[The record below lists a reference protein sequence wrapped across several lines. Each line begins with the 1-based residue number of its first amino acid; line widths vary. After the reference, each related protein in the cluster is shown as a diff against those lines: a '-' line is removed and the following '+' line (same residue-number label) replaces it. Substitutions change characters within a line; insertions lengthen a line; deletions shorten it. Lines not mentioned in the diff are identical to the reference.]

1 MCTAVYTRI
10 MNRIG
15 IRELRKDLS
24 SQVKRAAAGERI
36 VVTVDGEPR
45 AMLSPLTGQQA
56 DVTMEGL
63 IASGRVI
70 PAKRRGEPVPEPPP
84 LISGGPPSA
93 EILDELRADRY

>member
-1 MCTAVYTRI
+1 

-15 IRELRKDLS
+15 IRELRQDLS

-45 AMLSPLTGQQA
+45 AMLMPLTGQHA
-56 DVTMEGL
+56 DVTMESL

-70 PAKRRGEPVPEPPP
+70 PAKRRGEPAPEPPP
-84 LISGGPPSA
+84 LISGGRPSS
-93 EILDELRADRY
+93 EILDEIRADRFG

>member
-1 MCTAVYTRI
+1 MET
-10 MNRIG
+10 IG

-24 SQVKRAAAGERI
+24 RHVKRAAAGENV

-45 AMLSPLTGQQA
+45 AVLTALHGRRDDA
-56 DVTMEGL
+56 TMESL

-84 LISGGPPSA
+84 LVSGGRPSS
-93 EILDELRADRY
+93 EILDEIRADRY